1 MNTHTSWLKHVSPK
15 VAGLRGARRARGL
28 AVVAL
33 VVAPALFPQTAPRA
47 QRAKEEGAS
56 LKGVSASRQ
65 GGETTVS
72 ITGEGAMNRVQTWQ
86 DAEGFHVVFPNG
98 KGAPGRLPKG
108 VKTQRVGNSLE
119 LVVPT
124 RPGASVTVQPGAGRL
139 DLVVSGDLDEGSG
152 ATEATPAASA
162 PAKSPRAETR
172 ERAAVE
178 EQEQQQRRAEENAAR
193 QTSEAEDRATQKRDE
208 PAAAGGN
215 SSERPNA
222 SEGGAP
228 TAAQAATAANSDTI
242 PNPNAAPAPPPLD
255 ATKAAAQT
263 KIDARGGDSSFLSAT
278 GLLVLLSVAGLGG
291 GLYFVRRRR
300 ASGASGGI
308 SKDKKAKKEKEKK
321 SNAPAKQDAL
331 VKVEAA
337 KPVEPFELPPPFEH
351 TMGDRR
357 RGSVPVAQDRRRSG
371 AGATDVGLH
380 YNLTASGL
388 LAPDGTAG
396 EPARKPGA
404 ATQWSTPTVLFGA
417 YRIEQEV
424 CKLVQ
429 GQPHSIDVL
438 ASRATDDRRAI
449 ETSLVKALNSHET
462 GEDGHWRV
470 RQALEDYGF
479 VARQSA
485 SLLLSN
491 DAYERVSA
499 ARVLGQIKSAAS
511 LPFLL
516 EALYD
521 MTPVVRTEVVA
532 TLGSLGLPRA
542 IGALIDMAR
551 RYPEVPESLI
561 APALTA
567 CSFEAQEWAW
577 NALTDGRANDIT
589 GEHSAGGPSRPD
601 SWVGVEELPEWLE
614 AESLADA
621 IEHLESAD
629 MEARISAAQS
639 LAQYPARRSVDAL
652 TAILVRDE
660 NPAVRAAAVTS
671 LAAIDHETVF
681 APVLYALADEARE
694 VRAAAARAYSGAT
707 YDRADA
713 SARLAETGDRETL
726 EDLARACVKSGMAAQ
741 AVGRLASEDGRQ
753 AYEAFSMLS
762 LVVRGGETAPVIETV
777 AGHRDMSVRLAAVRL
792 ACLTGDAG
800 LLKSLRELAASG
812 RLPENLRA
820 AILDASEQ
828 NAQTH
833 R

>member
-1 MNTHTSWLKHVSPK
+1 MNIHTSSSKHVLTP
-15 VAGLRGARRARGL
+15 GASRLARGL
-28 AVVAL
+28 VVCAL
-33 VVAPALFPQTAPRA
+33 VAAPALFPQTAPRA
-47 QRAKEEGAS
+47 QRGREQGAS
-56 LKGVSASRQ
+56 VTGVSTTRQ
-65 GGETTVS
+65 GGETKVS
-72 ITGEGAMNRVQTWQ
+72 ISGEGAMNRVQTWQ

-98 KGAPGRLPKG
+98 KGAPGRLQKG
-108 VKTQRVGNSLE
+108 VRTQRVGDSLE

-124 RPGASVTVQPGAGRL
+124 RPGAAVTVQPGAGRL
-139 DLVVSGDLDEGSG
+139 DLVVSGDLDEGPG
-152 ATEATPAASA
+152 ATDATTPAAG
-162 PAKSPRAETR
+162 PASRQQRAAAR
-172 ERAAVE
+172 QRGAVE
-178 EQEQQQRRAEENAAR
+178 EQEQQRRAEENAGRRTA
-193 QTSEAEDRATQKRDE
+193 EGEDRATPKRGE
-208 PAAAGGN
+208 PAAAGD

-222 SEGGAP
+222 SAGAAP
-228 TAAQAATAANSDTI
+228 AASQTGPAANASAL
-242 PNPNAAPAPPPLD
+242 PNPDAAPAPQTLD
-255 ATKAAAQT
+255 AKAAAAQT
-263 KIDARGGDSSFLSAT
+263 KLDSPAGDSSFLSAT
-278 GLLVLLSVAGLGG
+278 GLALLLGVTGLGG
-291 GLYFVRRRR
+291 GLYFVRRRQ
-300 ASGASGGI
+300 ASGASGGV
-308 SKDKKAKKEKEKK
+308 KKVKKKKE
-321 SNAPAKQDAL
+321 SDAQPRRDAL
-331 VKVEAA
+331 MKVEAA
-337 KPVEPFELPPPFEH
+337 KPVETFELPPPFEH
-351 TMGDRR
+351 SKGDRR
-357 RGSVPVAQDRRRSG
+357 RGSVQVAQDRRRSG

-380 YNLTASGL
+380 YNLTANGV
-388 LAPDGTAG
+388 LAPDGAAG
-396 EPARKPGA
+396 AQERRSEARA

-417 YRIEQEV
+417 YRIDQEV
-424 CKLVQ
+424 GKLVQ

-438 ASRATDDRRAI
+438 ASRAVDDRRAI
-449 ETSLVKALNSHET
+449 ETSLVKALNSHQT
-462 GEDGHWRV
+462 SEDGRWRV

-485 SLLLSN
+485 SLLLST
-491 DAYERVSA
+491 DTYERVSA
-499 ARVLGQIKSAAS
+499 ARVLGQIKSASS

-521 MTPVVRTEVVA
+521 VAPVVRTEVVA
-532 TLGSLGLPRA
+532 SLGSLGLPRA

-567 CSFEAQEWAW
+567 CSFEAQEWSW

-589 GEHSAGGPSRPD
+589 GEHTAGGPSRPD
-601 SWVGVEELPEWLE
+601 SWAGVDELPEWLE

-629 MEARISAAQS
+629 VEARVAAAQS

-660 NPAVRAAAVTS
+660 NAAVRAAAVTS

-681 APVLYALADEARE
+681 APVLYALADDARE

-762 LVVRGGETAPVIETV
+762 LVVRGGETAPVVETV

-792 ACLTGDAG
+792 ACLTGHAG

-812 RLPENLRA
+812 RLPENLRD
-820 AILDASEQ
+820 AIMDASEQ